1 MILSIWKEVS
11 KMIEFVYGSKGSG
24 KTKKM
29 IDMANTDLETC
40 KGDIIFINDRD
51 KYRVKINTKIRFTNL
66 EEYGIVG
73 TGQLFGFISGAISEN
88 FDVKIMYID
97 NLLRIID
104 SKTPEDVC
112 EIVEKVQ
119 AINQKHEIK
128 FVLSMSCDESDLPQC
143 VKNLI

>member
-1 MILSIWKEVS
+1 
-11 KMIEFVYGSKGSG
+11 MIEFVYGSKGSG

-51 KYRVKINTKIRFTNL
+51 KYRVKIDTKIRFTNL

-73 TGQLFGFISGAISEN
+73 SGQLIGFISGAISEN

-104 SKTPEDVC
+104 SKTTEDVC
-112 EIVEKVQ
+112 EIVEKLQ
-119 AINQKHEIK
+119 AINQNHEIK
-128 FVLSMSCDESDLPQC
+128 FVLSMSCDESELPQC

>member
-1 MILSIWKEVS
+1 
-11 KMIEFVYGSKGSG
+11 MIEFVYGSKGSG

-29 IDMANTDLETC
+29 IDMANADLETC

-51 KYRVKINTKIRFTNL
+51 KYRVKIDTKIRFTNL
-66 EEYGIVG
+66 EEYGIAG
-73 TGQLFGFISGAISEN
+73 AGQLFGFISGAISEN

-104 SKTPEDVC
+104 SKTLDDVC
-112 EIVEKVQ
+112 EIVEKLQ
-119 AINQKHEIK
+119 LINTTHEIK
-128 FVLSMSCDESDLPQC
+128 FVLSMSCDASELPQC